1 MPAITVYLDVVQ
13 RFDLNPSLILSN
25 CSRALARGRMRA
37 VGVRPGLEPG
47 SARPR
52 PARWPVLRAGVSRI
66 AALIVVRFWLHLL
79 RIQKVEK
86 NKVSSCSA

>member
-37 VGVRPGLEPG
+37 VGVHDQRGRVRLAGLCCG
-47 SARPR
+47 L
-52 PARWPVLRAGVSRI
+52 V
-66 AALIVVRFWLHLL
+66 
-79 RIQKVEK
+79 
-86 NKVSSCSA
+86 